1 MWTIIHRPYVHSPS
15 SMFNLGTSSRTAII
29 EPMALAMTSHN
40 KPCHAAPTTT
50 RCAWPVVADS
60 SNMLGFMA
68 TWVADIAVRGSCHPA
83 FPAGD
88 RSAPREPDHAW
99 PSAESLPPSPP
110 PQAIIQ
116 TQLRWY
122 VHRASR

>member
-60 SNMLGFMA
+60 WLLGSRILLFVDLA
-68 TWVADIAVRGSCHPA
+68 IPH
-83 FPAGD
+83 FQ
-88 RSAPREPDHAW
+88 
-99 PSAESLPPSPP
+99 
-110 PQAIIQ
+110 QAIAA
-116 TQLRWY
+116 LRESPIMRG
-122 VHRASR
+122 HQQSHSLRRHHLKQ